1 MKKPLIPNDDQMTLM
16 ASMVGDIYTKM
27 SQDLMFSMIKRIKQR
42 GTADLEREPYLWQ
55 LEKLNQM
62 HMLNQENINYVI
74 EQTGIAKDIINRI
87 IKNEGLKVY
96 QNTFEQLAEDLGS
109 NAKHNDVSS
118 ALASYVQQVFL
129 DYDNYINQTLL
140 STNYGNNE
148 VLKIYQGIIQETVA
162 KVVSGVSVAE
172 QAVNDT
178 VMQWLDK
185 GISSSFIDKGGNRWN
200 IDSYARMVIDST
212 TARVYNDMRIRGS
225 EELGVDTFYYSIHSA
240 SRPACAPIQ
249 ARIVTKGA
257 RFYSDEL
264 GDWVESLSDHG
275 WGKAGGCLGIHCHHY
290 LTPFVIG
297 VNYLPDLPDELK
309 NLTPEQAKANGEKQ
323 AKQRAYER
331 AIRNDKYKIQASK
344 LLEDERRVEHYRQML
359 KAHNRGL
366 NDLLKEN
373 SFLVRETVKLLKA
386 QKELLKELAKKNK
399 N

>member
-1 MKKPLIPNDDQMTLM
+1 MKPLIPNDDQMTLM

-27 SQDLMFSMIKRIKQR
+27 SQELMLSMIKRIKQR
-42 GTADLEREPYLWQ
+42 GSADLIREPYLWQ

-74 EQTGIAKDIINRI
+74 EQTGIAKELIEMI

-109 NAKHNDVSS
+109 SAKHNDVSV
-118 ALASYVQQVFL
+118 ALESYVQQVFL

-140 STNYGNNE
+140 SQNFSDNSI
-148 VLKIYQGIIQETVA
+148 LKVYQSIIQEAVA

-172 QAVNDT
+172 QAVNDA
-178 VMQWLDK
+178 VLKWIDK
-185 GISSSFIDKGGNRWN
+185 GIPSHFVDKAGRRWT
-200 IDSYARMVIDST
+200 IDSYARMLMDST
-212 TARVYNDMRIRGS
+212 TARVYNDMRTRPS
-225 EELGVDTFYYSIHSA
+225 EELGVDTYYYSIHAA

-249 ARIVTKGA
+249 ASIVTKGS
-257 RFYSDEL
+257 RFYSEQL
-264 GDWVESLSDHG
+264 GTWVESLADHG
-275 WGKAGGCLGIHCHHY
+275 WGKAGGCLGNHCHHY

-309 NLTPEQAKANGEKQ
+309 NLTPEQAIENGKKQ

-344 LLEDERRVEHYRQML
+344 LLEDVNRVEHYRQML
-359 KAHNRGL
+359 KNHNRGL
-366 NDLLKEN
+366 NDLLKDN
-373 SFLVRETVKLLKA
+373 SFLVKESVELLKV
-386 QKELLKELAKKNK
+386 QKHLLKELANKKN
-399 N
+399 

>member
-16 ASMVGDIYTKM
+16 ASMVEDIYTKM
-27 SQDLMFSMIKRIKQR
+27 SQDLMLSMIKRIKQR

-74 EQTGIAKDIINRI
+74 EQTGIAKELINHI
-87 IKNEGLKVY
+87 IKSEGLKVY
-96 QNTFEQLAEDLGS
+96 QNTFDQLAEDLGS
-109 NAKHNDVSS
+109 DTKHNDVSA

-140 STNYGNNE
+140 STNFGNNG
-148 VLKIYQGIIQETVA
+148 VLKIYQGIIQEAVA

-178 VMQWLDK
+178 VMQWLDE
-185 GISSSFIDKGGNRWN
+185 GISSTFIDKGGNRWN

-212 TARVYNDMRIRGS
+212 TARVYNDMRTRGS
-225 EELGVDTFYYSIHSA
+225 EELGVDTFYYSIHAA

-249 ARIVTKGA
+249 ARVVTKGT

-323 AKQRAYER
+323 ARQRAYER

-359 KAHNRGL
+359 KSHNRGL

-373 SFLVRETVKLLKA
+373 SFLVKETVKLLKA

-399 N
+399 K